1 MFMKI
6 EGINL
11 ININF
16 INEFNIDILYLIY
29 YILDYFIYMFYF
41 VVGSLR
47 FGSFKFIWNFEVA
60 FGVRV

>member
-1 MFMKI
+1 M
-6 EGINL
+6 NY
-11 ININF
+11 
-16 INEFNIDILYLIY
+16 NIDILYLIY

>member
-1 MFMKI
+1 MKI

-41 VVGSLR
+41 VVGSL
-47 FGSFKFIWNFEVA
+47 
-60 FGVRV
+60 

>member
-1 MFMKI
+1 MKI

-16 INEFNIDILYLIY
+16 INEFNIDILYFSL
-29 YILDYFIYMFYF
+29 FYMFYF

-60 FGVRV
+60 FCVGV